1 MTPNL
6 RAGLGATPGRAGR
19 AGAPLTIP
27 LPLPSL
33 SPFVGCAPDPEVVA
47 LLFTPTGPWVGSR
60 PLLAP
65 LDFWSWDRQIPGF
78 LVSSQ
83 QHPGVAEE
91 TRACQGR
98 THERA
103 WALHKGFH
111 LGLPEQWPLGSSWSG
126 HYCPSLL
133 PPPRRFSEQL
143 QLCPHR
149 SPMSPGGGQVRP
161 QIDLRRALGLFPPA
175 LKQDCRCQKDQR
187 LSPRFLS
194 LEQKFLR
201 RNPQCVVLILL
212 AGENYMQVL
221 RGCHPAYS

>member
-1 MTPNL
+1 MSDSKPEG
-6 RAGLGATPGRAGR
+6 GLGGDPGTRRQGWGSSNYPPTPSQPQSFCWVCPRPRGG
-19 AGAPLTIP
+19 GPI
-27 LPLPSL
+27 
-33 SPFVGCAPDPEVVA
+33 
-47 LLFTPTGPWVGSR
+47 FTPTGPWVGSR

-65 LDFWSWDRQIPGF
+65 LEFWFWDRQIPGF

-91 TRACQGR
+91 TGACQGR

-111 LGLPEQWPLGSSWSG
+111 LGLLEQWPLGSSWSG

-161 QIDLRRALGLFPPA
+161 QIALRRALGLFPPS
-175 LKQDCRCQKDQR
+175 LKQD
-187 LSPRFLS
+187 
-194 LEQKFLR
+194 
-201 RNPQCVVLILL
+201 
-212 AGENYMQVL
+212 
-221 RGCHPAYS
+221 